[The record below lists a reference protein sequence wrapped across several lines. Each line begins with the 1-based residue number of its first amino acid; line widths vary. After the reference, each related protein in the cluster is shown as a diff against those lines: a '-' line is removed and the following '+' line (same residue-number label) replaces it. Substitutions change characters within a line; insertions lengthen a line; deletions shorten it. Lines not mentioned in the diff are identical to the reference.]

1 MRYKTLGLLFVG
13 AISGA
18 ISSRAEMTVL
28 MATQLTE
35 SETPTLGTGYV
46 AKKFSHVDLNL
57 GYDASTKKFT
67 LGLRTADGMQ
77 YTGGSAIAYVPSTQ
91 RTLVPVSSTWSFLG
105 ASGATFWSFPSSEAS
120 STTKKALYLGWAG
133 YGVGSN
139 LFQGG
144 ACDILVH
151 SIENLTS
158 PGDGD
163 FFAYGT
169 SGGAPVFYLSSAVGY
184 QNKTSLAV
192 SGHSHMNLALTK
204 SGLYRIQFK
213 ASGRLVAT
221 GEIVESDPMPIYF
234 GVESWQLPVPN
245 GYDTWKLSQFS
256 SEQAGNPLI
265 SGSSADPDKDGATNL
280 QEYAFGG
287 NPLASGTAG
296 RPTIQMV
303 TLNGVAYLGIRF
315 QRRTDDATL
324 AYEIQSTENLTT
336 QSWPALGTIFGVPA
350 NAGAGLEWVTFRAPK
365 SMSESD
371 RQFLRVQLRQTPGA

>member
-1 MRYKTLGLLFVG
+1 
-13 AISGA
+13 
-18 ISSRAEMTVL
+18 
-28 MATQLTE
+28 
-35 SETPTLGTGYV
+35 
-46 AKKFSHVDLNL
+46 
-57 GYDASTKKFT
+57 
-67 LGLRTADGMQ
+67 
-77 YTGGSAIAYVPSTQ
+77 
-91 RTLVPVSSTWSFLG
+91 
-105 ASGATFWSFPSSEAS
+105 
-120 STTKKALYLGWAG
+120 
-133 YGVGSN
+133 
-139 LFQGG
+139 
-144 ACDILVH
+144 
-151 SIENLTS
+151 
-158 PGDGD
+158 
-163 FFAYGT
+163 
-169 SGGAPVFYLSSAVGY
+169 
-184 QNKTSLAV
+184 
-192 SGHSHMNLALTK
+192 MNLALTK

-245 GYDTWKLSQFS
+245 GYETWKLSQFS

-350 NAGAGLEWVTFRAPK
+350 NAGAGLQWVTFRAPK